1 MIFKSKIKIHF
12 NPMHGFSNT
21 SLRLNFIYEEG
32 EIQLESWHRINKLYP
47 PSDTIEGYEHQVGWW
62 ILLLDEDEDVLYR
75 QIINNPIRFDN
86 EVFSYDGE
94 VVVSWKTTGKSSSM
108 ARFFVLIPDLP
119 EAVYI
124 SVYGNLEDPDSVLE
138 SSKQVYTVELRSGD
152 LEEDLGRI
160 SLPRDAGEGRVLG
173 TIKVVDNG
181 PDSERWNLVLLSE
194 GYQETEIGLF
204 HQHCDRFISRLSNFS
219 SFGEV
224 WNLINV
230 HLINVSSIDSGIA
243 DPLNPNHNPRTF
255 FDARFHNF
263 SVIDRLIV
271 ANQGL
276 ARIVANQNVPEFDV
290 LMMIVNTERY
300 GGSGGSVSVFSA
312 NSLSAFIGIHE
323 MGHTAFGLAD
333 EYEFSGSNGL
343 MGNKYL
349 GPPRSEPNLATSI
362 DFAVQKWGNLIASVD
377 EMPIFRNPDC
387 NNFSPEPP
395 LSLKGKVGAFEG
407 TFHHHCGIFRPESN
421 CIMRSLGHNSFCKV
435 CSERIQKIILGGV

>member
-1 MIFKSKIKIHF
+1 MQE
-12 NPMHGFSNT
+12 
-21 SLRLNFIYEEG
+21 SLKNSIRLNFIYEER

-94 VVVSWKTTGKSSSM
+94 VVISWKTTEKSSSM

-194 GYQETEIGLF
+194 GYRETDIGLF
-204 HQHCDRFISRLSNFS
+204 HQH
-219 SFGEV
+219 
-224 WNLINV
+224 
-230 HLINVSSIDSGIA
+230 
-243 DPLNPNHNPRTF
+243 
-255 FDARFHNF
+255 
-263 SVIDRLIV
+263 
-271 ANQGL
+271 
-276 ARIVANQNVPEFDV
+276 
-290 LMMIVNTERY
+290 
-300 GGSGGSVSVFSA
+300 
-312 NSLSAFIGIHE
+312 
-323 MGHTAFGLAD
+323 
-333 EYEFSGSNGL
+333 
-343 MGNKYL
+343 
-349 GPPRSEPNLATSI
+349 
-362 DFAVQKWGNLIASVD
+362 
-377 EMPIFRNPDC
+377 
-387 NNFSPEPP
+387 
-395 LSLKGKVGAFEG
+395 
-407 TFHHHCGIFRPESN
+407 
-421 CIMRSLGHNSFCKV
+421 
-435 CSERIQKIILGGV
+435 